1 MQIIEQRVSLHTPA
15 LSTGWTTFQC
25 SARNLFAGDLAENSY
40 PVLPPSLGRG
50 SIRDTQ
56 ERIRAELEH
65 HALQV
70 ADVKARILVVEDE
83 SIVALDLIATLK
95 RMGHTVVGH
104 ALRGED
110 AIKLAAGMNPELVLM
125 DIHLLGKMDGID
137 AAGWIR
143 SNIGTPVIYL
153 SAFGDEATRERAIP
167 TAPAGWLQKPY
178 SKYEL
183 EDAIQAAL
191 LPPHGSGELH

>member
-1 MQIIEQRVSLHTPA
+1 MQVIQQFPFPQISFV
-15 LSTGWTTFQC
+15 STGWTMPAPG
-25 SARNLFAGDLAENSY
+25 SVNLLEGELLESGY
-40 PVLPPSLGRG
+40 PNLPSFLERA

-56 ERIRAELEH
+56 ERVRAELEH
-65 HALQV
+65 HALQI
-70 ADVKARILVVEDE
+70 AEVKARILVVEDE
-83 SIVALDLIATLK
+83 SIVALDLIGTLK

-110 AIKLAAGMNPELVLM
+110 AIKLAASMNPALVLM

-143 SNIGTPVIYL
+143 ANLGTPVIYL

-167 TAPAGWLQKPY
+167 TAPAGWLRKPY
-178 SKYEL
+178 SRYEL
-183 EDAIQAAL
+183 EDVIQAAL
-191 LPPHGSGELH
+191 LPPSGSGELH